1 MEAVQEDEGHGLVDN
16 AETGEILA
24 KYVQTTEHD
33 NRTDSGPCQFS
44 SNFQFVECAQP
55 LPLKWADLYSTWNLA
70 FVSNFQDFVYFL
82 PKLLIPSVS
91 GYQNNPTSYIWSRA
105 LALYTYIHW
114 YINWNLFNDF
124 DRIQWKQDS
133 ITQHW
138 GSANKISKNDYV
150 EMLADAMST
159 NAMEIE
165 SKPRPNFVFALKEF
179 VWDSVWLPVLREG
192 PYNVLKN
199 RS

>member
-91 GYQNNPTSYIWSRA
+91 GYQNNPTPYIWSRA

-179 VWDSVWLPVLREG
+179 VWDSVWLPVLREDY
-192 PYNVLKN
+192 YNVLN
-199 RS
+199 

>member
-91 GYQNNPTSYIWSRA
+91 GYQNNPTPYIWSRA

-159 NAMEIE
+159 TAMEIE
-165 SKPRPNFVFALKEF
+165 SKPRPDFVFSLKGC
-179 VWDSVWLPVLREG
+179 VGGTVYLVPG
-192 PYNVLKN
+192 
-199 RS
+199 

>member
-1 MEAVQEDEGHGLVDN
+1 MEAVLEDEGHGLVDN

-24 KYVQTTEHD
+24 KYVHTTEHD
-33 NRTDSGPCQFS
+33 NRTGSGPCQFS
-44 SNFQFVECAQP
+44 SSFKLMECSMP

-91 GYQNNPTSYIWSRA
+91 GYQNNPTPYIWSRA

-159 NAMEIE
+159 TAMEIE
-165 SKPRPNFVFALKEF
+165 SKPRPDFVFSLKGC
-179 VWDSVWLPVLREG
+179 VGGTVYLVPG
-192 PYNVLKN
+192 
-199 RS
+199 